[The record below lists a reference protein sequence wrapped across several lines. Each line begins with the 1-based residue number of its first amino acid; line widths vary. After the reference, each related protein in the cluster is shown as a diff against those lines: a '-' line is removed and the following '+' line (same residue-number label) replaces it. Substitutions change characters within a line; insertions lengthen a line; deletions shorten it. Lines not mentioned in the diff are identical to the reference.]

1 MYVGN
6 IYPREDN
13 LGFKDTIL
21 GWDSLYN
28 DTIEDLTLTS
38 ESTQNLLDVVFLQS
52 LNKEREFYY
61 NKLSYT
67 GLPISYPLGRC
78 LRLVLN
84 YVLTDKANYR
94 FLFSIKIE
102 ETEELTPIVFGLFI
116 NQSLLKLNNITDIN
130 IFFNDPLNDIK
141 FAPSKVSTWC
151 PKKAKL

>member
-13 LGFKDTIL
+13 LGFKDTKL

-28 DTIEDLTLTS
+28 DTIKDLTLTS

-78 LRLVLN
+78 LRLV
-84 YVLTDKANYR
+84 
-94 FLFSIKIE
+94 
-102 ETEELTPIVFGLFI
+102 
-116 NQSLLKLNNITDIN
+116 
-130 IFFNDPLNDIK
+130 
-141 FAPSKVSTWC
+141 
-151 PKKAKL
+151 